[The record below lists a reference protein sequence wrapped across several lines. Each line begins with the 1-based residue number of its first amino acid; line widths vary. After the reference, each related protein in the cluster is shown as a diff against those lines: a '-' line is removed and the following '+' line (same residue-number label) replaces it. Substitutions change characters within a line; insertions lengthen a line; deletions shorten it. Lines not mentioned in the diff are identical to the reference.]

1 MPANQPEI
9 IIIAALSAQHRVIGK
24 DGKLPWSIPADSQR
38 FQNLTQGHAV
48 IMGRKTWESDVGR
61 CPLPQR
67 YNVIVSSQSEL
78 GAIDAECLRHSLGVD
93 LVHSLTAAIAKAAEF
108 QKIFIVGGAGIYA
121 EALTIADTWE
131 LTLVVGDYA
140 GDTFF
145 PEYQSLIDRRFRLV
159 KMEDHQQFRYET
171 YQKIRS

>member
-9 IIIAALSAQHRVIGK
+9 IIIAALSAAHRVIGQ
-24 DGKLPWSIPADSQR
+24 DGRLPWSIPADSQR

-78 GAIDAECLRHSLGVD
+78 GAVDADCLRHSLGVD
-93 LVHSLTAAIAKAAEF
+93 LVSSVTAAIAKAAEF
-108 QKIFIVGGAGIYA
+108 SKIFIVGGAGIYT
-121 EALTIADTWE
+121 EALAIADTWE
-131 LTLVVGDYA
+131 LTLVAGDYE

-145 PEYQSLIDRRFRLV
+145 PEYQSLIDRSFRLV
-159 KMEDHQQFRYET
+159 NREDHQQFRYET